1 MIQISDNTQQI
12 QPSKIRKMFNK
23 ALEYDHVISFTLG
36 EPDFT
41 ASPNVVEA
49 GCRAIREGKT
59 KYSENAGLLAL
70 RQAIAEYLHRTEG
83 LSYDPASQIVV
94 TPGAMGALFLAL
106 KVLLNPGD
114 EVIVNE
120 PCWTNYIQQIRM
132 CGGVP
137 VSVKTNAQRGFDL
150 DVSAIAEAVTNK
162 TKAIIL
168 NSPCNPTGAVASTE
182 TLLQLAELAQKQDLV
197 ILADEVYKHILFDG
211 RTYTS
216 FAALPGMKERTLVI
230 DSLSKTYAM
239 TGWRIGFVAAPLWLA
254 KACNKLQSQYTSG
267 PSSIAQ
273 KASVAAFSGDQSC
286 VEEMRRAFER
296 RRDLVVELARQI
308 PGFKVNVPQ
317 GAFYLFPDVS
327 YYYGKKFGDK
337 VIENSADLAMY
348 LLEEGHVA
356 TVGGAAFCAPECLRF
371 SYATSD
377 ENLKEALLRIK
388 EALAKLK

>member
-150 DVSAIAEAVTNK
+150 DVSAIAEAVTDK

-216 FAALPGMKERTLVI
+216 FAALPE
-230 DSLSKTYAM
+230 
-239 TGWRIGFVAAPLWLA
+239 
-254 KACNKLQSQYTSG
+254 
-267 PSSIAQ
+267 
-273 KASVAAFSGDQSC
+273 
-286 VEEMRRAFER
+286 
-296 RRDLVVELARQI
+296 
-308 PGFKVNVPQ
+308 
-317 GAFYLFPDVS
+317 
-327 YYYGKKFGDK
+327 
-337 VIENSADLAMY
+337 
-348 LLEEGHVA
+348 
-356 TVGGAAFCAPECLRF
+356 
-371 SYATSD
+371 
-377 ENLKEALLRIK
+377 
-388 EALAKLK
+388 

>member
-23 ALEYDHVISFTLG
+23 ALEYDRVLSFTLG

-41 ASPNVVEA
+41 ASANVVEA

-70 RQAIAEYLHRTEG
+70 RQAIARYLARTEG
-83 LSYDPASQIVV
+83 LSYNPASQIVV

-137 VSVKTNAQRGFDL
+137 VSVKTDVQRGFDL
-150 DVSAIAEAVTNK
+150 DVSAVAEAVTSK

-182 TLLQLAELAQKQDLV
+182 TLSQLADRK
-197 ILADEVYKHILFDG
+197 
-211 RTYTS
+211 
-216 FAALPGMKERTLVI
+216 
-230 DSLSKTYAM
+230 
-239 TGWRIGFVAAPLWLA
+239 
-254 KACNKLQSQYTSG
+254 
-267 PSSIAQ
+267 
-273 KASVAAFSGDQSC
+273 SV
-286 VEEMRRAFER
+286 V
-296 RRDLVVELARQI
+296 
-308 PGFKVNVPQ
+308 
-317 GAFYLFPDVS
+317 
-327 YYYGKKFGDK
+327 
-337 VIENSADLAMY
+337 
-348 LLEEGHVA
+348 
-356 TVGGAAFCAPECLRF
+356 
-371 SYATSD
+371 
-377 ENLKEALLRIK
+377 
-388 EALAKLK
+388 

>member
-70 RQAIAEYLHRTEG
+70 RQAIAAYLHRTEG

-120 PCWTNYIQQIRM
+120 PCWTNYVQQIRM

-150 DVSAIAEAVTNK
+150 DVSAIAEAVTDK

-216 FAALPGMKERTLVI
+216 FASLPGMKERTLVI
-230 DSLSKTYAM
+230 ESLSKTYTM
-239 TGWRIGFVAAPLWLA
+239 TGWRIGYAADPA
-254 KACNKLQSQYTSG
+254 TDHVKYMVEQYRLRRDY
-267 PSSIAQ
+267 
-273 KASVAAFSGDQSC
+273 V
-286 VEEMRRAFER
+286 MRRISE
-296 RRDLVVELARQI
+296 I
-308 PGFKVNVPQ
+308 PGLSCHAPAGTFY
-317 GAFYLFPDVS
+317 AFIDISQLGMPCEEF
-327 YYYGKKFGDK
+327 
-337 VIENSADLAMY
+337 AMK
-348 LLEEGHVA
+348 LLEERQVVVVPG
-356 TVGGAAFCAPECLRF
+356 TAFGEFGEGYIRL
-371 SYATSD
+371 SYATSMQCLEQGLQELEEFVRSHKTEGD
-377 ENLKEALLRIK
+377 PA
-388 EALAKLK
+388 

>member
-41 ASPNVVEA
+41 ASSNVVEA

-70 RQAIAEYLHRTEG
+70 RQAIAAYLHRTEG

-120 PCWTNYIQQIRM
+120 PCWTNYVQQIRM

-150 DVSAIAEAVTNK
+150 DVSAIA
-162 TKAIIL
+162 
-168 NSPCNPTGAVASTE
+168 
-182 TLLQLAELAQKQDLV
+182 
-197 ILADEVYKHILFDG
+197 
-211 RTYTS
+211 
-216 FAALPGMKERTLVI
+216 
-230 DSLSKTYAM
+230 
-239 TGWRIGFVAAPLWLA
+239 
-254 KACNKLQSQYTSG
+254 
-267 PSSIAQ
+267 
-273 KASVAAFSGDQSC
+273 
-286 VEEMRRAFER
+286 
-296 RRDLVVELARQI
+296 
-308 PGFKVNVPQ
+308 
-317 GAFYLFPDVS
+317 
-327 YYYGKKFGDK
+327 
-337 VIENSADLAMY
+337 
-348 LLEEGHVA
+348 
-356 TVGGAAFCAPECLRF
+356 
-371 SYATSD
+371 
-377 ENLKEALLRIK
+377 
-388 EALAKLK
+388 

>member
-120 PCWTNYIQQIRM
+120 PCWTNYVQQIRM

-150 DVSAIAEAVTNK
+150 DVSAIAEAVTDK

-182 TLLQLAELAQKQDLV
+182 TLLQLAELAQKRDLV

-377 ENLKEALLRIK
+377 ENLKEALHRIK